1 MYGAFLVSKFKH
13 SMQTCN
19 PSIQICNPSIQTCN
33 PSLQTSNL
41 SNQTFNPSIQTCNP
55 FIQTSSPFIQ
65 TLKTSILGFKYN
77 FFQLKHFILSF
88 RNISTV
94 MRLTSKGGNVEKRG
108 FRNFETKSHSV
119 ECCCFHLYLWCV
131 RDEDERVST
140 GNCIRFTSKL

>member
-1 MYGAFLVSKFKH
+1 
-13 SMQTCN
+13 MQSFN
-19 PSIQICNPSIQTCN
+19 SNMQSFNSNMQSFASNMQSFESNIQSFN
-33 PSLQTSNL
+33 SNM
-41 SNQTFNPSIQTCNP
+41 QP

-119 ECCCFHLYLWCV
+119 ECCCFHLYLWCI
-131 RDEDERVST
+131 DERVST
-140 GNCIRFTSKL
+140 GNCIRFISKL